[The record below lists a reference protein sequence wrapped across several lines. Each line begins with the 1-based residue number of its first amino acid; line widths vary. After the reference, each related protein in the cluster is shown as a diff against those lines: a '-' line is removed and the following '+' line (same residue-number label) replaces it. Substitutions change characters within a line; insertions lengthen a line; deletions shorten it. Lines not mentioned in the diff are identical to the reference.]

1 MYHKYING
9 RLVLAA
15 RKGASMVLEIIIMVI
30 AVIFALGVIAE
41 NEKYNKRTY
50 CYGFMAC
57 IIAVTILRG
66 GLF

>member
-1 MYHKYING
+1 MYHKIYNG

-15 RKGASMVLEIIIMVI
+15 RKGASMILEILIMVI
-30 AVIFALGVIAE
+30 TVIFALGVVAE

-50 CYGFMAC
+50 CYGFIAC
-57 IIAVTILRG
+57 VIAVTILRG

>member
-1 MYHKYING
+1 MYHKIYNG

-15 RKGASMVLEIIIMVI
+15 RKGASVVLEIIIMVV
-30 AVIFALGVIAE
+30 AVIFALGMIAE

-50 CYGFMAC
+50 CYGFIAC
-57 IIAVTILRG
+57 VIAVTILRG